1 MTHSVLRRIGAAAS
15 ALALVQLATG
25 CAVVSQ
31 PQPVA
36 AVADETTP
44 AVIEDASDPNAPP
57 LYKDASQ
64 PVEARVEDL
73 LSRMTLE
80 EKIVQ
85 ITTVWTGKTE
95 LFDANGE
102 FDPAKATAL
111 YPSGFGHFA
120 RPNDLQGPSSPL
132 EKPFRDER
140 QTVELVNAIQKWAVE
155 ETRLGIPVLFHE
167 EGLHGYAARGATSF
181 PQAIGLASSW
191 DPDLLRD
198 IYSVVAREIRAR
210 GAHLVLSPVVDV
222 ARDPR
227 WGRIEETFGEDPYLV
242 SELGV
247 AAVEGFQGEALP
259 LADGKVFAT
268 LKHMTGHGQPESGT
282 NVGPANLSERLLRE
296 VFFPPF
302 EEVVTR
308 TNIRALMA
316 SYNEIDGIP
325 SHGNPWLLND
335 VLRGEWGFKGGV
347 VSDYWGIDDMQ
358 RLHFV
363 EPDLEAAGVRALK
376 SGVDFDLPDG
386 NTFKLLPDALAKGD
400 VTIEEIDAAVR
411 RMLEIKFLAGLFEN
425 PYANADYAE
434 AITDNDEARAL
445 ALKAAHRS
453 IVLLENDGILPLD
466 ASKLKRIAVIGP
478 NAAAVRLGGYSDV
491 PTRVVTMLDG
501 VKAAVGEKVRI
512 DHHPGVKLTAN
523 GDWWLDTIQPADKA
537 ENLTMIEEA
546 KKTARNADVII
557 LFIGGSEATTREGW
571 ASNHLGDRASIEL
584 PAQQNE
590 LVEAMLSLKKP
601 VVTVLIN
608 GQPMGIDE
616 ISGRVNAVVEGWYL
630 GQEGGTAMA
639 DVLFGNVNPGGKLPV
654 TIARDVGQLPL
665 VYNHKPSALRGYLEG
680 TTAPLYPFGHGLS
693 YTSFEV
699 GSPVL
704 SSGSIPANGGVTV
717 SVSVTNTGD
726 REGDE
731 VVQLYIRDMVSSVSR
746 PVKELRGFK
755 RVTLAPGA
763 SETVT
768 FTLGEK
774 DFRLWNKDLQRVV
787 EPGDFQIMVG
797 SSSASVKSAT
807 LTVTE

>member
-1 MTHSVLRRIGAAAS
+1 MSHTLFRRIGAAAS
-15 ALALVQLATG
+15 ALAIVQLATG
-25 CAVVSQ
+25 CALGS
-31 PQPVA
+31 PVA
-36 AVADETTP
+36 AAP
-44 AVIEDASDPNAPP
+44 AIGAPQAAAPAIVDPNAPP
-57 LYKDASQ
+57 IYTDASQ
-64 PVEARVEDL
+64 PVDARIEDL
-73 LSRMTLE
+73 LARMTLE
-80 EKIVQ
+80 EKIAQ
-85 ITTVWTGKTE
+85 ITTIWTGKTE
-95 LFDANGE
+95 VFDEEGQ
-102 FDPAKATAL
+102 FDPAKAAAL
-111 YPSGFGHFA
+111 YPAGIGHFA
-120 RPNDLQGPSSPL
+120 RPNDIQGPSSPL
-132 EKPFRDER
+132 EQPFHDER

-181 PQAIGLASSW
+181 PQSIALASAW
-191 DPDLLRD
+191 DPDLMRE
-198 IYSVVAREIRAR
+198 IFSVVAREIRAR
-210 GAHLVLSPVVDV
+210 GPHLVLSPVVDV

-227 WGRIEETFGEDPYLV
+227 WGRIEETYGEDPYLV

-247 AAVEGFQGEALP
+247 AVVEGFQGTTLP
-259 LADGKVFAT
+259 LAEDKVFAT

-282 NVGPANLSERLLRE
+282 NVGPSNLSERILRE

-302 EEVVTR
+302 EEIVER
-308 TNIRALMA
+308 TNVRSLMA

-325 SHGNPWLLND
+325 SHGNGWLLND

-363 EPDLEAAGVRALK
+363 EPTLESAAVRALK

-386 NTFKLLPDALAKGD
+386 NTFKLLPDAFAKGD
-400 VTIEEIDAAVR
+400 VTIEEIDLAVR
-411 RMLEIKFLAGLFEN
+411 RMLEIKFLSGMFEN
-425 PYANADYAE
+425 PYADADYAE

-445 ALKAAHRS
+445 ALKAAHKS

-466 ASKLKRIAVIGP
+466 AGKLKRVAVIGP
-478 NAAAVRLGGYSDV
+478 NAAEVRLGGYSDV
-491 PTRVVTMLDG
+491 PTRVITMLDG
-501 VKAAVGEKVRI
+501 LKAALGDKVRI
-512 DHHPGVKLTAN
+512 DHHPGVKLTAD
-523 GDWWLDTIQPADKA
+523 GDWWLDEIKPADKA
-537 ENLTMIEEA
+537 QNLKMIEEA
-546 KKTARNADVII
+546 KRTARNADVII

-590 LVEAMLSLKKP
+590 LVDAMLSLRKP

-608 GQPMGIDE
+608 GQPMGVDE
-616 ISGRVNAVVEGWYL
+616 ISGRVNALVEGWYL

-639 DVLFGNVNPGGKLPV
+639 DVLLGKVNPGGKLPV

-680 TTAPLYPFGHGLS
+680 TTEPLYPFGYGIS
-693 YTSFEV
+693 YTSFEI
-699 GSPVL
+699 GEPAL
-704 SSGSIPANGGVTV
+704 SADSIPADGSVTV
-717 SVSVTNTGD
+717 SVNVTNTGA

-731 VVQLYIRDMVSSVSR
+731 VVQLYIRDVISSVTR

-774 DFRLWNKDLQRVV
+774 DFRFWDKDMRRVV
-787 EPGDFQIMVG
+787 EPGEFVIMAG
-797 SSSASVKSAT
+797 ANSRDLKSVT
-807 LTVTE
+807 LTVTN